1 MLQGYADAHV
11 VFGLLQALRRRGM
24 DVVRVQD
31 CGREEAE
38 DADLLAEALAN
49 ERVLLT
55 NDTDFLVLA
64 AERGARQERFA
75 PIFFWPQ
82 QHRSIGQ
89 LVHSIIREASRHDY
103 DSACSQVFFL

>member
-1 MLQGYADAHV
+1 MLQGYADEHV
-11 VFGLLQALRRRGM
+11 VFGLVQALRQRGM

-31 CGREEAE
+31 RGREQAD
-38 DADLLAEALAN
+38 DADLLDEALLD
-49 ERVLLT
+49 ERAMLT

-64 AERGARQERFA
+64 AERAVRQERFA

-82 QHRSIGQ
+82 QRRSIGQ
-89 LVHSIIREASRHDY
+89 LVRSIIREASRHDF